1 MKRITPWLIVLL
13 AAVSIAGCAR
23 DADRWQEVSEGGVLR
38 VGLDASYPPFEQA
51 DGAGAITGFDV
62 DLANEIG
69 RRLGVEVTFTNI
81 AYDGLYDSLATE
93 QVYVL
98 ISALASGGEAE
109 GRADFTDPYFNA
121 GQHLVTPV
129 GSAITTMDDLEGRRL
144 AVEVGSGGDVEARR
158 WERRLASIDIT
169 RTDSPDAAA
178 QAVLE
183 GAADAALVD
192 GITARLA
199 VGASDELALGEAV
212 TDELYAIAVGE
223 ESPRL
228 RAQVN
233 DALAAM
239 MDDGTVDALIERWFG
254 PQG

>member
-1 MKRITPWLIVLL
+1 VKRITPWLWMALL
-13 AAVSIAGCAR
+13 AVILTGCGGK
-23 DADRWQEVSEGGVLR
+23 ADRWQEVSEGGVLR

-51 DGAGAITGFDV
+51 DGAGEITGFDV

-69 RRLGVEVTFTNI
+69 RRLGVEVAFTNI
-81 AYDGLYDSLATE
+81 AYDGLYDSLATD
-93 QVYVL
+93 QVDVL
-98 ISALASGGEAE
+98 ISALAAGGDAE
-109 GRADFTDPYFNA
+109 GRADFSDPYFNA

-129 GSAITTMDDLEGRRL
+129 GSAITTMDDMEGRRL

-169 RTDSPDAAA
+169 RTESPDAAVR
-178 QAVLE
+178 AVLA

-199 VGASDELALGEAV
+199 VGGSDGLVLGEAV
-212 TDELYAIAVGE
+212 TDELYAIAVDE

-228 RAQVN
+228 RAQIN
-233 DALAAM
+233 EALAAM
-239 MDDGTVDALIERWFG
+239 MADGTVDALIETWFG